1 MVAAIISEIEFRGDF
16 FKKLNEKVTTIY
28 LGGGTPS
35 LLTIQE
41 IESIVK
47 KIVETFNPDFS
58 DKSFEFTMEANP
70 DDLTHEY
77 LQELRE
83 VGVNRL
89 SIGFQSFF
97 DDHLKWMNRR
107 HNSLQAKNAFLD
119 ARSLGFDNISIDLI
133 FGYSLLSL
141 EQWREEV
148 RQLIELKPEHVSA
161 YQLSIEPNSKLG
173 REYERGKYIPV
184 SDEIS
189 FAEYEVLRNELAV
202 AGYNHYEISNFS
214 LPGRESRHN
223 SNYWNRT
230 PYLGLGPGA
239 HSYDGERRFWNIP
252 DIKKFTAF
260 YNKLKRA
267 DDSFADAL
275 VINSTLINAPF
286 EEEVLTKIDKFN
298 ERLMLSL
305 RKTEGLDRSQFK
317 AEFSGPLFE
326 ELTLNIDAAL
336 QKGDLIT
343 DGSKVKIP
351 PEKLFVS
358 DGIIRDLF
366 VITED

>member
-239 HSYDGERRFWNIP
+239 HSYDGKRRFWNIP
-252 DIKKFTAF
+252 DIKKYSSF
-260 YNKLKRA
+260 YNRFNRA
-267 DDSFADAL
+267 DAPFADA
-275 VINSTLINAPF
+275 VAADVSMADAPF
-286 EEEVLTKIDKFN
+286 EEEVLSLIDIFN
-298 ERLMLSL
+298 ERIMLSL
-305 RKTEGLDRSQFK
+305 RKTEGMDRGEFSK
-317 AEFSGPLFE
+317 EFSGMLND
-326 ELTLNIDAAL
+326 ELSRNIEAAVL
-336 QKGDLIT
+336 RGDLVA
-343 DGSKVKIP
+343 DGNKIKIP